1 MLFIAVTM
9 VLCGPGVKDPSEF
22 WPRRSAAR
30 TPAAADS
37 STPTIFSFWDRSSQT
52 ESNRFYTA
60 SALRWECISDKPGIA
75 HRLPRLDNGSVK
87 FTAGIGEGGIAA
99 HTIDLQRKPVV

>member
-22 WPRRSAAR
+22 RPSRSAAR

-60 SALRWECISDKPGIA
+60 SALRRECISDKPGIA

-87 FTAGIGEGGIAA
+87 FTASIGEGGIAA
-99 HTIDLQRKPVV
+99 HTIDLQRKPII